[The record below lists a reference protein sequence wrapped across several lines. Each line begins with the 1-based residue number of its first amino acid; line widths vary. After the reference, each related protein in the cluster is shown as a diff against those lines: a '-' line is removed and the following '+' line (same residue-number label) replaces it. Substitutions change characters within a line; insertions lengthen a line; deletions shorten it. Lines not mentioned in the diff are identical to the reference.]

1 MQAREIRCEANHKE
15 DTNICFIEVW
25 IQPAYSRMNPT
36 LLRKLIA
43 TAKSTYFLLSIIYIY
58 MTIHPLG
65 TRSLLQQTYHCS
77 PQEDGGDCTAAG
89 GDEGEGE
96 GEGVREATTARA
108 RREAAVGVPPESIAV
123 AGRCPWV
130 CGRPITL
137 VHFIK

>member
-1 MQAREIRCEANHKE
+1 MDSARVLTYESYPLAEAYRDCKINLFPPFH
-15 DTNICFIEVW
+15 
-25 IQPAYSRMNPT
+25 Y
-36 LLRKLIA
+36 
-43 TAKSTYFLLSIIYIY
+43 IYIY

-65 TRSLLQQTYHCS
+65 TRSLLQQIYHCS

>member
-58 MTIHPLG
+58 IYI
-65 TRSLLQQTYHCS
+65 YHCS

>member
-25 IQPAYSRMNPT
+25 IQPAYSRVNPT

-43 TAKSTYFLLSIIYIY
+43 TAKSTYFL
-58 MTIHPLG
+58 LG